1 MRRLSV
7 LLGVTEELAERV
19 KSSALEG
26 DSVSP
31 MVSLSPRTRGRVPA
45 GSGTTAAGQASL
57 LP

>member
-19 KSSALEG
+19 ASALEG

-31 MVSLSPRTRGRVPA
+31 MVSLSPRTRGRVPV

>member
-31 MVSLSPRTRGRVPA
+31 MVSLSPHTRGRVPA
-45 GSGTTAAGQASL
+45 GSGTTAA
-57 LP
+57 